1 MKITGAFATALLVGS
16 ASAAK
21 SAKVGV
27 TCKNLDVN
35 SLTPKALAYAA
46 KAVEMTFNEV
56 HNKETAHAV
65 AVGSFA
71 GDSNL
76 RTKVS
81 LHQAGRHGPC
91 VIPNVTVHSHPCYLF

>member
-1 MKITGAFATALLVGS
+1 MKISVAFALLVGS
-16 ASAAK
+16 ASASK

-35 SLTPKALAYAA
+35 ALTPKALAYAA
-46 KAVEMTFNEV
+46 KAVEMTFNDV
-56 HNKETAHAV
+56 HSKETAHAV

-81 LHQAGRHGPC
+81 SARRAGMRLVWFQTRLYTH
-91 VIPNVTVHSHPCYLF
+91 IILFSLL